1 MHRLQNHFPKRR
13 TSVSSTSVNKEL
25 LVWFPYDRNDR
36 KDRRNLNTGVAVIL
50 AINRFQKVAVK
61 SQGSQ
66 AGGLH
71 DCKDRRFRNF
81 SIFVIAVAMI
91 AAIAE
96 HTASIQ
102 S

>member
-1 MHRLQNHFPKRR
+1 M
-13 TSVSSTSVNKEL
+13 
-25 LVWFPYDRNDR
+25 
-36 KDRRNLNTGVAVIL
+36 IL

-71 DCKDRRFRNF
+71 DCNDRRFRNF
-81 SIFVIAVAMI
+81 SISVIAVATIAAMATN

>member
-1 MHRLQNHFPKRR
+1 M
-13 TSVSSTSVNKEL
+13 
-25 LVWFPYDRNDR
+25 
-36 KDRRNLNTGVAVIL
+36 IL
-50 AINRFQKVAVK
+50 AINGFQMIAVK

-71 DCKDRRFRNF
+71 DRNDF
-81 SIFVIAVAMI
+81 SISAIAVATIAAMATI